1 MTLTLGLSILI
12 GLLLGLLG
20 GGGSI
25 LTVPML
31 VYVLHIE
38 PKTAIVT
45 SFVVVG
51 ISSLMAIVQHA
62 LKHHV
67 CWKSGMFFGLSGMA
81 GAFGGGRLAAYVSG
95 EVLMVLFGL
104 VTLITGIAMAR
115 RRDAEIHGPAPAE
128 PGATC
133 PAEVPYGRVLFDGFF
148 VGGLTGLVGVG
159 GGFLI
164 VPALVL
170 LVGLPMPAAV
180 GTSLLVV
187 AMNAAAGLGGYAN
200 HVPLDLPLTA
210 IVTAGTVAGSVVGA
224 WLSPRIGATLLRR
237 AFGFLVVSV
246 AVYVL
251 QESVTAQFL
260 ADVVETLQ
268 KHLEFVLGMAA
279 LAVALLLFRI
289 GAWIH
294 RAEEKDS
301 GPGNEQARRPAED
314 AMTPSPD
321 QTYPHR
327 DRRRRGWGL

>member
-1 MTLTLGLSILI
+1 MILTLGLSILI

-31 VYVLHIE
+31 VYVLSVE

-67 CWKSGMFFGLSGMA
+67 CWKSGLFFGLSGMA
-81 GAFGGGRLAAYVSG
+81 GAFGGGRAAAYFSG
-95 EVLMVLFGL
+95 DVLMALFGL
-104 VTLITGIAMAR
+104 VTLLTGIAMLR
-115 RRDAEIHGPAPAE
+115 SRDAEIHRSAPEEQEAI
-128 PGATC
+128 C
-133 PAEVPYGRVLFDGFF
+133 PAEVPYRRVLFDGFF

-164 VPALVL
+164 VPALTL
-170 LVGLPMPAAV
+170 LVGLPLRAAV

-187 AMNAAAGLGGYAN
+187 AMNAAAGLGGYAS
-200 HVPLDLPLTA
+200 HVPIDLSLTA
-210 IVTAGTVAGSVVGA
+210 IVTAGTIAGSVMGA
-224 WLSPRIGATLLRR
+224 WLSPRIGANPLRR

-246 AVYVL
+246 ASYVL
-251 QESVTAQFL
+251 YRSLTAQLL
-260 ADVVETLQ
+260 ADVVDTLQ
-268 KHLEFVLGMAA
+268 RHLEFVLGMAA
-279 LAVALLLFRI
+279 LAAALLFCRI

-294 RAEEKDS
+294 RHDAQDS
-301 GPGNEQARRPAED
+301 GSGNE
-314 AMTPSPD
+314 
-321 QTYPHR
+321 
-327 DRRRRGWGL
+327 RRR